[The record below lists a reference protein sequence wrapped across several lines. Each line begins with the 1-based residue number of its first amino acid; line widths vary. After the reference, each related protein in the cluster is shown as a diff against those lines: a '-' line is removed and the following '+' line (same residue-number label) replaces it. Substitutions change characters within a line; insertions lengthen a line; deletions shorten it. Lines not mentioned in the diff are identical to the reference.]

1 MKKTIMLLCLMMAFV
16 SLNAQKINIV
26 VNDAKGKKMLLG
38 EIDKNGFNQKEFDWF
53 NKNTDQYLTN
63 NKVIDKL
70 KPHINDYEI
79 KAFFGTWCGDSK
91 KYVPAFYKVLEEANY
106 NMKNLHVYALDNR
119 EGKRKQS
126 PNHEEKGL
134 DIHRVPTFIFYK
146 NGKEVNRIVER
157 PHFTLE
163 DDMLKIF
170 TTKKQGYPYYVVAEH
185 LIKQIK
191 NTDALDSLNTNMDNT
206 ASYLLEYVKGSKEIN
221 TLAHM
226 FLNTNDVDKAEFLF
240 NLNAKMF
247 PRSPR
252 VYGSLGELFVKKK
265 EYTKALENFYRALS
279 IQPDNKY
286 IHKKIEKI
294 KTTLEQETKKKET
307 KK

>member
-1 MKKTIMLLCLMMAFV
+1 MLLCLMMTFV
-16 SLNAQKINIV
+16 SLNAQKINVV

-53 NKNTDQYLTN
+53 SKNTNQYLTN
-63 NKVIDKL
+63 DKVIDKL
-70 KPHINDYEI
+70 KEHINDYEI

-91 KYVPAFYKVLEEANY
+91 KYVPAFYKVLEESNFDI
-106 NMKNLHVYALDNR
+106 KNLHVYALDNR

-126 PNHEEKGL
+126 PNHDEKGL

-146 NGKEVNRIVER
+146 DGKEVNRIVEQ
-157 PHFTLE
+157 PHVTLE
-163 DDMLKIF
+163 EDMLKIF

-191 NTDALDSLNTNMDNT
+191 NTDALDSLNANIDTT
-206 ASYLLEYVKGSKEIN
+206 APYLLEYVKGSKEIN
-221 TLAHM
+221 TLGHM
-226 FLNTNDVDKAEFLF
+226 YMNNNDTDKAEYLF
-240 NLNAKMF
+240 KLNSKMF
-247 PRSPR
+247 PHSTR
-252 VYGSLGELFVKKK
+252 VYGSLGELYSKKK
-265 EYTKALENFYRALS
+265 EYSKALKYFYKTLG

-286 IHKKIEKI
+286 ILKKIEEI
-294 KTTLEQETKKKET
+294 NTILEQQDTKKKET